1 MEIRK
6 VKKKPMKIRR
16 AKEQSIKVKTDSIK
30 LAGVQGAKSAT
41 RQIEGGQEVLD
52 AAMTAYV
59 ISKPERAVAKHGT
72 KLVKRKSKRIKIS
85 QANVRKSKRE
95 RNETGIRR
103 GTNPIQIKRRKIPI
117 PENQI
122 KSIKRAR
129 SVALRNSSIR
139 HNLPYY

>member
-1 MEIRK
+1 MEIGK
-6 VKKKPMKIRR
+6 ATNQQMKIRR
-16 AKEQSIKVKTDSIK
+16 AKEQSIKVKTESIK

-59 ISKPERAVAKHGT
+59 ISQPVRAVAKQVT
-72 KLVKRKSKRIKIS
+72 KLVKKKVKENKDKRSERKEQQRRMERSVDKERH
-85 QANVRKSKRE
+85 KSRSDK
-95 RNETGIRR
+95 
-103 GTNPIQIKRRKIPI
+103 KAKIPI

-122 KSIKRAR
+122 KSIKRTG
-129 SVALRNSSIR
+129 SVASRNSSIR

>member
-6 VKKKPMKIRR
+6 VKKKQMEIRR

-59 ISKPERAVAKHGT
+59 ISQPVRAVAKQGT
-72 KLVKRKSKRIKIS
+72 KLVKRKVKENKDKRS
-85 QANVRKSKRE
+85 ERKEKQKGLEVDGRYCTVC
-95 RNETGIRR
+95 NECLCG
-103 GTNPIQIKRRKIPI
+103 
-117 PENQI
+117 
-122 KSIKRAR
+122 RA
-129 SVALRNSSIR
+129 
-139 HNLPYY
+139 

>member
-59 ISKPERAVAKHGT
+59 ISQPERAVAKHGT
-72 KLVKRKSKRIKIS
+72 KLVKKKVKENKDKPSERKEKQKGLEVDGRYGT
-85 QANVRKSKRE
+85 VC
-95 RNETGIRR
+95 NECLCGR
-103 GTNPIQIKRRKIPI
+103 
-117 PENQI
+117 
-122 KSIKRAR
+122 
-129 SVALRNSSIR
+129 V
-139 HNLPYY
+139 

>member
-6 VKKKPMKIRR
+6 VKKKPMKIRQ

-59 ISKPERAVAKHGT
+59 ISQPERAVAKHGT
-72 KLVKRKSKRIKIS
+72 KLVKKKVK
-85 QANVRKSKRE
+85 
-95 RNETGIRR
+95 
-103 GTNPIQIKRRKIPI
+103 
-117 PENQI
+117 ENKEKQKKAEKKAAEEKLTEQRMEEYTFKGKDI
-122 KSIKRAR
+122 KSVTDSFIAKM
-129 SVALRNSSIR
+129 SSLSTTMSSISGFDMKA
-139 HNLPYY
+139 